1 MAFAQPAIK
10 KTSLSSQ
17 LILGVLL
24 AELICAAAFSAVAVG
39 HEMHGRRR
47 AFDVMLRGRADSLLG
62 AVQDAEDPEDNVTVD
77 PTELILPKQDLY
89 EVVSPSGRILG
100 QSPTISPAA
109 VAALS
114 ASHSPGYFNF
124 RIKGAYYRALRF
136 DGVRV
141 IDREENGGIR
151 RPVAVLYASPTH
163 DLWREAVEAV
173 QFYILA
179 GVLLLVLTGIALV
192 WFLRRR
198 LSPLQELAAIAG
210 RVSARS
216 WDFVPPAAVL
226 RTTELAP
233 IALSIEQLLA
243 GLHQSFD
250 RQRQLT
256 GDAAHELKTSIAVLK
271 SSLQLLS
278 MSPRTTV
285 QYATGLDGLLLDTE
299 RMEDLTN
306 RMLTL
311 ARLEDTPADFT
322 ETGDLAAALRI
333 AADRLRPLAERR
345 EVLIELNVDTAHP
358 VPIAADDADSEV
370 LCSNLIL
377 NALQHSPPHARV
389 TAALSLCD
397 GLIELRV
404 TDRGEGIPAGALPHV
419 FDRFYRA
426 DRSRARTSGG
436 AGLGLSICK
445 AIVERAFGTI
455 NIQSTLGAGT
465 EVTVAL
471 PTAQGSTSE
480 S

>member
-1 MAFAQPAIK
+1 MR
-10 KTSLSSQ
+10 KTSLSNQ
-17 LILGVLL
+17 LIAGVLL
-24 AELICAAAFSAVAVG
+24 AELICAAAFSAVAIG

-77 PTELILPKQDLY
+77 PSELVLPKQDVY
-89 EVVSPSGRILG
+89 EVVSPTGRILG
-100 QSPTISPAA
+100 QSPAISPAA
-109 VAALS
+109 LAALNTP
-114 ASHSPGYFNF
+114 HPPGYFNF
-124 RIKGAYYRALRF
+124 KIKGEHYRALHF

-151 RPVAVLYASPTH
+151 RPVTVLYASSTH

-179 GVLLLVLTGIALV
+179 GVLLLAITGIALV

-198 LSPLQELAAIAG
+198 LSPLQELAAIAS

-216 WDFVPPAAVL
+216 WDFVPPDNVL
-226 RTTELAP
+226 RTSELAP

-243 GLHQSFD
+243 GLHQSFE

-271 SSLQLLS
+271 SSLQLLA
-278 MSPRTTV
+278 MSPRTTG
-285 QYATGLDGLLLDTE
+285 QYAAGLDGLLLDTE
-299 RMEDLTN
+299 RMEDLAS
-306 RMLTL
+306 RMLAL
-311 ARLEDTPADFT
+311 ARLEETPAVST
-322 ETGDLAAALRI
+322 ETTDLATTLRTV
-333 AADRLRPLAERR
+333 AGRLRPLAERR
-345 EVLIELNVDTAHP
+345 EVIVEIAAGQPHP
-358 VPIAADDADSEV
+358 VPLADSDSEA

-377 NALQHSPPHARV
+377 NAIEHSPAHSRV
-389 TAALSLCD
+389 TAALSLR
-397 GLIELRV
+397 GALTELRV
-404 TDRGEGIPAGALPHV
+404 TDRGEGIPAAALPHV

-445 AIVERAFGTI
+445 AIVERANGTI
-455 NIQSTLGAGT
+455 AIQSEVGVGT
-465 EVTVAL
+465 EVTVTL
-471 PTAQGSTSE
+471 PTSPVRNSE